1 MVLAALRLPC
11 ADYNGTMVASM
22 TAFGRAQ
29 GDLVD
34 WEIRSVNHRFLEI
47 SFRLPEPF
55 RDMEPGL
62 RELAAGRLGRG
73 KIDATLRF
81 AGRASISPRL
91 NEDALDGL
99 IAAVEDIRRRIPS
112 AGSIDPVE
120 VLRFPGVVR
129 DDEDNLS
136 RIKAAA
142 QRSFGVAIDDLV
154 AHRNSEGAKLDALL
168 RERLALLEKGAASIR
183 DLVAGQG
190 EVLRD
195 RMRSRAR
202 ELLEQLEDDRL
213 EQEIALLVQKADVT
227 EELDRLDIHVA
238 ETRRSLDA
246 EGPCGR
252 RLDFLMQEL
261 NREANTL
268 AAKSVLPQA
277 ARIAVDLKVTIDQMR
292 EQAQNVE

>member
-1 MVLAALRLPC
+1 
-11 ADYNGTMVASM
+11 M
-22 TAFGRAQ
+22 TAFGRAH

-34 WEIRSVNHRFLEI
+34 WEIRSVNHRFLEV

-55 RDMEPGL
+55 RDMEPRL
-62 RELAAGRLGRG
+62 RELVADRLRRG

-91 NEDALDGL
+91 NEDALERL

-136 RIKAAA
+136 RFKAAA
-142 QRSFGVAIDDLV
+142 QSSFGVAVDDLV
-154 AHRNSEGAKLDALL
+154 NHRNSEGAKLDKLL
-168 RERLALLEKGAASIR
+168 RERLAMLEQGAASIR
-183 DLVAGQG
+183 NLFAGQG

-195 RMRSRAR
+195 RLRSRAAG
-202 ELLEQLEDDRL
+202 LVEQLDGERL
-213 EQEIALLVQKADVT
+213 EQEIALLVQRADVT
-227 EELDRLDIHVA
+227 EELDRLDVHVA
-238 ETRRSLDA
+238 EIRSSLDA

-277 ARIAVDLKVTIDQMR
+277 AGTAVDLKVTIEQMR
-292 EQAQNVE
+292 EQVQNVE